1 MINKYLK
8 IYLYAT
14 VMLGDFLMFAQ
25 DPGTDLEDENG
36 EIDGSVE
43 DAPINGKIIWLAIA
57 GIIFSFYYFKN
68 MHKSSTEKY
77 AGASQSRD
85 VE

>member
-1 MINKYLK
+1 MINKCLK

-36 EIDGSVE
+36 EINGTVE
-43 DAPINGKIIWLAIA
+43 GAPINGKLIWLAIA
-57 GIIFSFYYFKN
+57 GILFSFYYFKN
-68 MHKSSTEKY
+68 IKRATTGKVQE
-77 AGASQSRD
+77 
-85 VE
+85 